1 MPVNSN
7 FLADLSSGIFGRMG
21 ELRNEQTS
29 RDEKRRGETLNLLAG
44 LADKVEPESLPLLM
58 QHIGDTMKLQ
68 GPMKKFWQAFSG
80 MPDRGL
86 EDQLGT
92 KLKGILDTAVG
103 PDKARNVRTGGDL
116 ARLFQPQTPEQE
128 SNRASRLSA
137 ESDLSNRL
145 VFRDPQ
151 QDAIEKLKAQ
161 YGLQYQNKL
170 NELATRE
177 EFMRERQRLNDERD
191 FANRWEMAQMTSTL
205 KARQGIFTEA
215 MKVAQL
221 SGRKYPT
228 DTDYDRA
235 IANISRRD
243 NLNEEV
249 LRERAGYLRAKG
261 EEAKRTIAAGG
272 LKPSDVDRRFK
283 MFSTEKDKYSKEM
296 SNRAKAQT
304 ERDKILSDI
313 NTIMGTGAFGFTYK
327 YNPDAPP
334 DQRVQIVSTPPGA
347 SEAMAKSGAG
357 FVLNRVMKA
366 GLLDKLTGAQGRYAQ
381 SDEGSQRYF
390 KNLLAPE
397 YREYFS
403 ATDEQLKGL
412 RYTDDIEQ
420 FMRRGKAPSKPTAPS
435 RSAPSKTV
443 SPPTPRKVTIPIM
456 PGDTNQYQEGDSV
469 TWGDK
474 KYRVKK
480 VLNRKLGKYLEA
492 IPE

>member
-1 MPVNSN
+1 MPVNTN
-7 FLADLSSGIFGRMG
+7 FLSELSSGIFGRMG
-21 ELRNEQTS
+21 ELRNEQLS

-116 ARLFQPQTPEQE
+116 ARLFQPQTPEQTA
-128 SNRASRLSA
+128 NRDSRLRA
-137 ESDLSNRL
+137 ESDLSNQL
-145 VFRDPQ
+145 VFKDPQ
-151 QDAIEKLKAQ
+151 EDAIEKLKAQ

-215 MKVAQL
+215 MKMAQL

-249 LRERAGYLRAKG
+249 LRERAGYLRARG

-283 MFSTEKDKYSKEM
+283 MFSSEKDKYSKEM

-313 NTIMGTGAFGFTYK
+313 NTVLGAGAFGYTFK
-327 YNPDAPP
+327 YDPDAPP
-334 DQRVQIVSTPPGA
+334 DQKVKVVSTPPGA
-347 SEAMAKSGAG
+347 TETQINFNKG
-357 FVLNRVMKA
+357 FVFNKIIKQ
-366 GLLDKLTGAQGRYAQ
+366 GLLDKLRKSHGEYTG
-381 SDEGSQRYF
+381 SDEKAQRYF

-397 YREYFS
+397 YRDYFS
-403 ATDEQLKGL
+403 ATDEQMKGL
-412 RYTDDIEQ
+412 KYTDDIEQ
-420 FMRRGKAPSKPTAPS
+420 FMRRGKAPAKPSAPS